1 MAETLFSKV
10 KRAWN
15 AFSDSDWDR
24 YVPAG
29 QMISSSRPDR
39 VILSRGNEKT
49 IVTAIY
55 NRIAMDV
62 AALDYLHVQ
71 LDENG
76 RFVKK
81 IDDDLNHCL
90 EVEANIDQTS
100 RAFVQDAILSMF
112 DWGTIAN

>member
-39 VILSRGNEKT
+39 VILSRGNEK
-49 IVTAIY
+49 
-55 NRIAMDV
+55 
-62 AALDYLHVQ
+62 Q
-71 LDENG
+71 
-76 RFVKK
+76 
-81 IDDDLNHCL
+81 
-90 EVEANIDQTS
+90 S
-100 RAFVQDAILSMF
+100 
-112 DWGTIAN
+112 

>member
-39 VILSRGNEKT
+39 VILSRGNEKNDR
-49 IVTAIY
+49 
-55 NRIAMDV
+55 NRD
-62 AALDYLHVQ
+62 LQSYCD
-71 LDENG
+71 G
-76 RFVKK
+76 RCC
-81 IDDDLNHCL
+81 IGLPPCS
-90 EVEANIDQTS
+90 I
-100 RAFVQDAILSMF
+100 
-112 DWGTIAN
+112 G

>member
-55 NRIAMDV
+55 NRIAKSK
-62 AALDYLHVQ
+62 Q
-71 LDENG
+71 ISI
-76 RFVKK
+76 RP
-81 IDDDLNHCL
+81 L
-90 EVEANIDQTS
+90 EHLYRMQS
-100 RAFVQDAILSMF
+100 
-112 DWGTIAN
+112 